1 MSRPGTSQDSEC
13 RRTWHRLRH
22 DQPPP
27 ELGCQPCVRP
37 EQQVEVDNFRKR
49 SAETKKDL
57 KELRRDLRQDADAL
71 EFWTKVVNI
80 GAIPLL
86 IILIGGLV
94 ALTRKHKVTA

>member
-1 MSRPGTSQDSEC
+1 ML
-13 RRTWHRLRH
+13 RTMWW
-22 DQPPP
+22 
-27 ELGCQPCVRP
+27 
-37 EQQVEVDNFRKR
+37 RKR

-57 KELRRDLRQDADAL
+57 TELRRNLRQDADAL

-94 ALTRKHKVTA
+94 ALTRKRKVTA